1 MNVIDK
7 RNLYKTGRIISE
19 NAFCKILGFD
29 PSEGEGGHYK
39 IGSVVYP
46 DRRTADFGGALSI
59 PADQIDMLVL

>member
-1 MNVIDK
+1 MDK

-29 PSEGEGGHYK
+29 ANEGEAGHYK

-46 DRRTADFGGALSI
+46 DRRMSDFDFKGTLSI
-59 PADQIDMLVL
+59 PAEEIDMLML